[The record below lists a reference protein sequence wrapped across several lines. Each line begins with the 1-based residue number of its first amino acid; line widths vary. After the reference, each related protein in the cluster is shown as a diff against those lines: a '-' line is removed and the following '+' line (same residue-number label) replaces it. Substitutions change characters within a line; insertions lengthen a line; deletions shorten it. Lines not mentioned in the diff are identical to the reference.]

1 MYLRTEK
8 NLAANSVDA
17 YRRDISRYAAHLSED
32 AEPDRIQTADI
43 QAYIRD
49 LSDALLKPSSI
60 RRTLSVIRA
69 FHSYLVEEGEA
80 AKNPSEL
87 VDMPKLP
94 KHLPEVLTVEEIE
107 SLLAAID
114 TSTPSGVRNRS
125 MLELLYSAGLRVSEM
140 TALSVLDVMEGS
152 GWLRV
157 SGKGS
162 KERIVPLGREAIK
175 WLEFYMNESR
185 TQLVKKGKTTDKIF
199 LNYRGEA
206 ISRKGVWKILK
217 QVAFNSNLKKTV
229 SPHTLRHSFATH
241 LLEGGADLRAV
252 QQMLGHSD
260 ISTTQIYTHLDK
272 TYLKEVHRLYH
283 PRW

>member
-1 MYLRTEK
+1 M
-8 NLAANSVDA
+8 AD
-17 YRRDISRYAAHLSED
+17 
-32 AEPDRIQTADI
+32 PDQIQTADI

-49 LSDALLKPSSI
+49 LSDAHLQPSSI
-60 RRTLSVIRA
+60 RRTVSVIRA
-69 FHSYLVEEGEA
+69 FHAYLVEEGKA
-80 AKNPSEL
+80 VNNPSEL

-107 SLLAAID
+107 TLLSAID
-114 TSTPSGVRNRS
+114 TSTAAGVRNRT

-140 TALSVLDVMEGS
+140 TVLSVFDVMDGN

-157 SGKGS
+157 TGKGS

-175 WLEFYMNESR
+175 WLEYYINKSR
-185 TQLVKKGKTTDKIF
+185 QQLMKKGKTTDRIF
-199 LNYRGEA
+199 LNYRGDA
-206 ISRKGVWKILK
+206 ISRKGVWMILK
-217 QVAFNSNLKKTV
+217 QVASKAGQTKSV

-252 QQMLGHSD
+252 QQMLGHSN
-260 ISTTQIYTHLDK
+260 ISTTQIYTHLDR
-272 TYLKEVHRLYH
+272 TYLKEVHKEYH

>member
-17 YRRDISRYAAHLSED
+17 YRRDITRYADHFSEVS
-32 AEPDRIQTADI
+32 EPDQIQTADI
-43 QAYIRD
+43 QSYIRE
-49 LSDALLKPSSI
+49 LSDAHLKPSSI
-60 RRTLSVIRA
+60 RRTVSVIRA
-69 FHSYLVEEGEA
+69 FHIFLVEEGEA
-80 AKNPSEL
+80 ERNPSEL

-94 KHLPEVLTVEEIE
+94 KHLPDVLTVEEIE
-107 SLLAAID
+107 SLLSAID
-114 TSTPSGVRNRS
+114 TSTAAGVRDRT

-140 TALSVLDVMEGS
+140 TTLSVLDVMDGS

-157 SGKGS
+157 TGKGS

-175 WLEFYMNESR
+175 WLEYYINESR
-185 TQLVKKGKTTDKIF
+185 QQLVKKGKTTDRIF

-217 QVAFNSNLKKTV
+217 QVASEANLTKSV

-260 ISTTQIYTHLDK
+260 ISTTQIYTHLDR
-272 TYLKEVHRLYH
+272 TYLKEVHRQYH

>member
-1 MYLRTEK
+1 MYLRAEK

-17 YRRDISRYAAHLSED
+17 YRRDISRYADHFSEMAD
-32 AEPDRIQTADI
+32 PDQIQTSDI
-43 QAYIRD
+43 QSYIRD
-49 LSDALLKPSSI
+49 LSDAYLKPSSI
-60 RRTLSVIRA
+60 RRTVSVIRA
-69 FHSYLVEEGEA
+69 FHAYLVEEGKA
-80 AKNPSEL
+80 DKNPSEL
-87 VDMPKLP
+87 IDMPKLP
-94 KHLPEVLTVEEIE
+94 KHLPEVLTVEEIDA
-107 SLLAAID
+107 LLSAIN
-114 TSTPSGVRNRS
+114 TSTAPGVRDRT

-140 TALSVLDVMEGS
+140 TVLSVLDVMEGN

-157 SGKGS
+157 TGKGS

-175 WLEFYMNESR
+175 WLEHYINESR
-185 TQLVKKGKTTDKIF
+185 QKLVKKEKTTGRLF
-199 LNYRGEA
+199 LNYRGET

-217 QVAFNSNLKKTV
+217 QVASETDLTKSV

-260 ISTTQIYTHLDK
+260 ISTTQIYTHLDR
-272 TYLKEVHRLYH
+272 TYLKEVHKQYH